1 MIEEWLQSLA
11 QYPPFLQILI
21 QATMTHVSEDAT
33 TITAGILIAEGT
45 LSPATAF
52 LGCFFGIF
60 IGDGLLY
67 LVGLIVG
74 RPALKLPIL
83 RRMMTEEQVD
93 HCARWFEE
101 NGLIVILTSRFL
113 PGARLPTYFAAGLV
127 GSSAAYFLVASAIA
141 VALWTPLL
149 LFVSWYF
156 GDVLKAL
163 MEAHQQYYWPVMIGS
178 IVIMIIAV
186 RLFLKLESWRL
197 RARIRSRMRRW
208 THWEFWP
215 TNLVYIPV
223 VLYNTCLALRYFRL
237 NYPLASNPG
246 IEYSGFLGES
256 KQKIMASLSASPEF
270 CAQFINVEPHLP
282 LQQRVEVIR
291 AWMADFRLAFP
302 LMMKPDVGQRG
313 DGVQRV
319 NDMDEL
325 TTYLKT
331 CRVAVQVQEFL
342 PGPFEMGIS
351 YRRYPWEQ
359 HGKVIGLTGKEFP
372 RAVGDG
378 VSTLHDL
385 ILRNPMAQG
394 RIHIFVNR
402 FSHRLHEVLASG
414 EVIELVRAGNHC
426 LGTHFNDSTYLL
438 TPELSERIDKISQ
451 AIPGF
456 YIGRFDVR
464 AAHLEEL
471 RRGEK
476 FKIMELNGAS
486 AEPSFIYDPRHGMVT
501 IYKTLF
507 AHYRDLW
514 LIGAYNSKHG
524 HQPPSIRVLIL
535 QLWRYRKLAKDQA
548 EVH

>member
-1 MIEEWLQSLA
+1 MQELLQRLA
-11 QYPPFLQILI
+11 EYPIVIQMVIL
-21 QATMTHVSEDAT
+21 AAMTLISEDGT
-33 TITAGILIAEGT
+33 TITAGILISEGAI
-45 LSPATAF
+45 SPITAF

-67 LVGLIVG
+67 LLGLVVG

-83 RRMMTEEQVD
+83 KRMMTEEQVD

-141 VALWTPLL
+141 VAIWTPLL
-149 LFVSWYF
+149 LFAAWYF
-156 GDVLKAL
+156 GDALKDL
-163 MEAHQQYYWPVMIGS
+163 MRAHEHYYWPVMAGS
-178 IVIMIIAV
+178 ILLMIVLV
-186 RLFLKLESWRL
+186 RLFLKLGSWRM

-215 TNLVYIPV
+215 TNLVYIPI
-223 VLYNTCLALRYFRL
+223 LCYNIWLALRHRCL
-237 NYPLASNPG
+237 NYPLVSNPG

-256 KQKIMASLSASPEF
+256 KQKIMEALFAHPEF
-270 CAQFINVEPHLP
+270 CAQFLDVEPNLA
-282 LQQRVEVIR
+282 LDQRIDKIHT
-291 AWMADFRLAFP
+291 WMAERHLAFP

-319 NDMDEL
+319 NDRDEL
-325 TTYLKT
+325 RAYLST
-331 CRVAVQVQEFL
+331 CSVAVQVQEFL
-342 PGPFEMGIS
+342 PGPYEVGIS
-351 YRRYPWEQ
+351 YRRYPWEER
-359 HGKVIGLTGKEFP
+359 GKVIGLTGKEFP

-378 VSTLHDL
+378 VSNLHDL

-394 RIHIFVNR
+394 RIHIFTER
-402 FSHRLHEVLASG
+402 FSHRLDEVLAPG
-414 EVIELVRAGNHC
+414 EVLELVRAGNHC

-438 TPELSERIDKISQ
+438 TPELSAKVDEISR

-456 YIGRFDVR
+456 FIGRFDVR
-464 AAHLEEL
+464 ASHLEEL

-486 AEPSFIYDPRHGMVT
+486 AEPSFIYDPRHSMIVV
-501 IYKTLF
+501 YKTLF

-514 LIGAYNSKHG
+514 LIGAYNAQNG
-524 HQPPSIRVLIL
+524 HPPPSIRVLL
-535 QLWRYRKLAKDQA
+535 RQVMRYRKLAKGQA
-548 EVH
+548 DVH